1 MRSLFRWPLALFH
14 DCQHSPAG
22 YSAGVFPV
30 NIIHDKATQAGLGY
44 LVIGGQAVNAYCEP
58 RATLDVDLLVR
69 KTDQER
75 WRELLETEGFKPSHQ
90 GQTFLQ
96 FSPPYGTEWRLD
108 LMLVNEETFA
118 IMTASARP
126 VQILGVATR
135 IPQLEH
141 LLALKLHA
149 LKHGHPERYEKDF
162 MDVVALMRHSELNP
176 RSAACRQLFAKFGAR
191 EIYEKV
197 LERIT

>member
-1 MRSLFRWPLALFH
+1 M
-14 DCQHSPAG
+14 
-22 YSAGVFPV
+22 FPV

-58 RATLDVDLLVR
+58 RATLDVDFLVR

-75 WRELLETEGFKPSHQ
+75 WRELLETEGFKSSHQ

-118 IMTASARP
+118 TMTASARP
-126 VQILGVATR
+126 VHILGVATR

-162 MDVVALMRHSELNP
+162 MDVVALVRNGGLNP
-176 RSAACRQLFAKFGAR
+176 RSAACRQLFAKFGSR

-197 LERIT
+197 LERTT